1 MLRAYILSYDIA
13 EPKRLRAMHKLA
25 KAFGQPL
32 QYSVFAC
39 LLRREDRVRLATR
52 VEGLINAREDRVIIL
67 DIGTVID
74 RESWIPPMET
84 FGTQQ
89 IARQRNAL
97 IV

>member
-1 MLRAYILSYDIA
+1 MLRAYILAYDVA

-25 KAFGQPL
+25 KAFGRPL

-39 LLRREDRVRLATR
+39 LLRREDRVRLAAR
-52 VEGLINAREDRVIIL
+52 VEGLIDARTDRVIIL

-74 RESWIPPMET
+74 RETWIPPMEI
-84 FGTQQ
+84 FGRQQ
-89 IARQRNAL
+89 VPSQPSAV